1 MKTIL
6 IACLL
11 VVSLVALAQAQFFRP
26 AAVRRPVV
34 IAPVRRPVVIVGKR
48 QLFYPYYGG
57 YYGGYYGFYKR
68 GNDQMTRFGR
78 QFYYPYASYY
88 YPYLF
93 YRSADQ
99 KPDVFERNAVRCVV
113 MRNESAIISC
123 KSPSSVIECPVTVEM
138 STFKEQSFEFFGLS
152 RVSSMNYSSVLPE
165 SHEYLMNPRCTDN
178 TKWLNS
184 TQTCV
189 DGKSRQDIKLCYS
202 NRCSGVR
209 VNDLDCFTDLS
220 NLFSSSIHK
229 LIVPIDGR
237 QCDLFGYLNFA

>member
-1 MKTIL
+1 
-6 IACLL
+6 
-11 VVSLVALAQAQFFRP
+11 
-26 AAVRRPVV
+26 
-34 IAPVRRPVVIVGKR
+34 
-48 QLFYPYYGG
+48 
-57 YYGGYYGFYKR
+57 
-68 GNDQMTRFGR
+68 
-78 QFYYPYASYY
+78 
-88 YPYLF
+88 
-93 YRSADQ
+93 
-99 KPDVFERNAVRCVV
+99 

-138 STFKEQSFEFFGLS
+138 STFKEKSFEFFGLS

-220 NLFSSSIHK
+220 NLFSSTVHK